1 MKARGIICG
10 RESKKMASD
19 GDSETVQA
27 NVAELAVLETRKKG
41 PGALWVSPDEEPVY
55 RTLDQI
61 EPARF
66 RDHFRRTWEAAA
78 APGERVFMV
87 VADKMQL
94 HVVRVPVTAGAAA
107 DPGSAADADAA
118 ADAGTA
124 TDADAAAE

>member
-94 HVVRVPVTAGAAA
+94 HVVRVPVTAGAATDA
-107 DPGSAADADAA
+107 DAAVDADAA

>member
-1 MKARGIICG
+1 
-10 RESKKMASD
+10 MASD

-78 APGERVFMV
+78 AAPPPPGAAAPGERVFMV

>member
-10 RESKKMASD
+10 RESKKMASE

-66 RDHFRRTWEAAA
+66 RDHFRRTWEAEA

-87 VADKMQL
+87 VADKMKL
-94 HVVRVPVTAGAAA
+94 HVVRVPVTAGT
-107 DPGSAADADAA
+107 AADADAA
-118 ADAGTA
+118 ADADTA